1 MRRVE
6 DVQGWLELGVEY
18 DCPAIEVSLKP
29 AAAARHG
36 SPTMWMPIHGSPHCD
51 PEIGNPQAHVHYDER
66 FLTPTMVSL
75 VRNEGLGQSVE
86 NTIFVAPITWNDGG
100 PLLEVGEYFLRGF
113 RDTVNRHAFRC
124 VRTVFHVREQRVA
137 GVVIHPGSVADWK
150 ALEAEMIRKR
160 VDPKCVRCPHKGTPL
175 AGAEV
180 RGGVITCPA
189 HTLQWREGTG
199 ELVPR
204 YPLEV
209 RHAAEVGESEGG
221 APVQAVGPADSGRA
235 A

>member
-1 MRRVE
+1 MQRVE
-6 DVQGWLELGVEY
+6 EVSGPLVLGMEY
-18 DCPAIEVSLKP
+18 DCPAIEVTLRP

-36 SPTMWMPIHGSPHCD
+36 SGTLWMPVHGVPHCD

-66 FLTPTMVSL
+66 FLAAWMVDLIREES
-75 VRNEGLGQSVE
+75 LGQSLE
-86 NTIFVAPITWNDGG
+86 NTIFVAPFRWDDGG
-100 PLLEVGEYFLRGF
+100 PLLEVGDAFIRGY
-113 RDTVNRHAFRC
+113 RDSVNRHAFRC
-124 VRTVFHVREQRVA
+124 VRTTFHNREQRIA
-137 GVVIHPGSVADWK
+137 GVTIHPGSVADWK
-150 ALEAEMIRKR
+150 ELEAEMIRKR
-160 VDPKCVRCPHKGTPL
+160 VDPKCMRCPHKGTPL

-209 RHAAEVGESEGG
+209 RNAAEVGQSEGG
-221 APVQAVGPADSGRA
+221 APVQAVGPADAGRA